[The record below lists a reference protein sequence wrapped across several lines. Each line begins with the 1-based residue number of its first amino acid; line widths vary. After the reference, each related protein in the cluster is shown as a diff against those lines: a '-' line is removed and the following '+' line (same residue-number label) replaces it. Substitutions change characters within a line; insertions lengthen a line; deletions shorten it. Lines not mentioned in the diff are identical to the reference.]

1 MKKIVSVI
9 TVILIC
15 LSSVC
20 SIPVF
25 AEPADAA
32 SFVIKENETAT
43 LPFDITEEA
52 GYSISITYSALK
64 GRNVSP
70 QIAVSWDAP
79 HTDSEEEIYDLPRT
93 WTDVRDG
100 ERFKQDDYGN
110 ELSPTPVE
118 KQSDKTVVI
127 MPQNEAWKTGFNL
140 SAGAH
145 TLYLQMLQEGVEIK
159 SVTVNKVTALKSY
172 EEYTSDAKAEYG
184 STQEGAQTIYTDA
197 ELLCEK
203 SHLEVAVSYDRSSP
217 NIHPSEPSRIR
228 YNILGG
234 SSWSSAGQW
243 VSYKVDVEKAG
254 FYKFN
259 IVYRQRTIAGVD
271 VRRRIYVDGTV
282 PFDELNCV
290 LFPAVRNFTSLTPKS
305 DNGDCYI
312 YLDKGEHEI
321 KFEVVL
327 DSLQDVV
334 GSFQSVLNELN
345 DLSSRINVIVGE
357 GVDLN
362 RDYDFAS
369 SLPELVPV
377 LTESADALDGIV
389 KAVSKNSSENGSQA
403 ARIEEAVRLFRKMA
417 ERPNDIAKQ
426 IDYFRTQLYDL
437 ASVLSTMQTQPL
449 ELDYF
454 ELIPENAQTSVKKKN
469 FLSVIWFRTK
479 AFLGSFIDDYSSMNS
494 VGNGE
499 EALNVWVSLGRD
511 QAQVMNQ
518 LITDGFTSDTGI
530 PVRLSL
536 VTTNIMTAI
545 ASGKAPQVVL
555 NLGSAN
561 IADLYY
567 RDALVDISKMENI
580 DSILDRFYPS
590 SLTSFKYNG
599 ALYALPQTQS
609 FQMMF
614 YRTDVFKANGFTAP
628 QTWDELY
635 ALLSKLQNN
644 GMTMG
649 IAISEETF
657 YMMLLQ
663 QGLNL
668 YNDDM
673 SATNLTDNR
682 AVQAFGRWT
691 DLFTKYGIPKSFDA
705 TNRFRTGQMPL
716 VLNDYSFYRT
726 LKVSAPEI
734 QNSFAMAPLP
744 GTKTEN
750 GINHSSHTGV
760 SGAVIIKSASDDYTN
775 AMKFIDWVTSDDT
788 QTKYSFNSEIRVGIS
803 ARVNT
808 ANKNVMSTISWSR
821 SELDAITAQWEQ
833 LVQVPVS
840 PAYYYTSRN
849 LNNAFRRVVYQYEK
863 PIDVIYRYAH
873 EIDAELERK
882 RAELNIGGGK

>member
-9 TVILIC
+9 TVILIFV
-15 LSSVC
+15 SSLF
-20 SIPVF
+20 SIVVS
-25 AEPADAA
+25 AETADMAR
-32 SFVIKENETAT
+32 VIKESERVA
-43 LPFDITEEA
+43 LPFEITKKA

-64 GRNVSP
+64 GRSVSP
-70 QIAVSWDAP
+70 QIAVSWDKP
-79 HTDSEEEIYDLPRT
+79 HTDSEDEIYDLPRT
-93 WTDVRDG
+93 WADVREG

-118 KQSDKTVVI
+118 KTTVKTVVI
-127 MPQNEAWKTGFNL
+127 MPQNEAWETGFML
-140 SAGAH
+140 EKGAH
-145 TLYLQMLQEGVEIK
+145 TLYLEMIQEEVEIK
-159 SVTVNKVTALKSY
+159 SVAVNKVEAFASY
-172 EEYTSDAKAEYG
+172 KDYIKDAKSKHSGTEN
-184 STQEGAQTIYTDA
+184 GAQTIYQDA
-197 ELLCEK
+197 ELLHEK

-217 NIHPSEPSRIR
+217 NIHPNEPSRIR

-234 SSWSSAGQW
+234 SSWASAGQW
-243 VSYKVDVEKAG
+243 VSYKVNVDKAG
-254 FYKFN
+254 FYKLN
-259 IVYRQRTIAGVD
+259 VVYRQRTVAGVD
-271 VRRRIYVDGTV
+271 VRRRIYVDGVV
-282 PFDELNCV
+282 PFEEFDCV
-290 LFPAVRNFTSLTPKS
+290 LFPAVKSFVPLTPKA

-327 DSLQDVV
+327 DSLQDVI
-334 GSFQSVLNELN
+334 GRFQKVLKDLN
-345 DLSSRINVIVGE
+345 DLSSRINVIIGE

-362 RDYDFAS
+362 RDYDFVSA
-369 SLPELVPV
+369 LPELVPT
-377 LTESADALDGIV
+377 LTESVDVLSEIIAD
-389 KAVSKNSSENGSQA
+389 VSGSSDENGSQS
-403 ARIEEAVRLFRKMA
+403 ARLEEAVRLFSKMA
-417 ERPNDIAKQ
+417 KRPNDIAKQ

-437 ASVLSTMQTQPL
+437 ASVLSTMQTQPI

-454 ELIPENAQTSVKKKN
+454 ELIPEEGQTSVKTKN
-469 FLSVIWFRTK
+469 FFSVFGFRAK
-479 AFLGSFIDDYSSMNS
+479 AFFGSFVDDYSSMNAIKD
-494 VGNGE
+494 GE
-499 EALNVWVSLGRD
+499 DALEVWVSLGRD

-518 LITDGFTSDTGI
+518 LITDGFSSNTGI

-545 ASGKAPQVVL
+545 ASGKAPDVVL

-580 DSILDRFYPS
+580 DNVLKRFYPS

-599 ALYALPQTQS
+599 GLYALPQTQS
-609 FQMMF
+609 FPMMF
-614 YRTDVFKANGFTAP
+614 YRADIFKANGYEVP
-628 QTWDELY
+628 KTWDEMY
-635 ALLSKLQNN
+635 ALLSKMQNN

-649 IAISEETF
+649 ISISEETF

-663 QGLNL
+663 QGVGL
-668 YNDDM
+668 YNEDM
-673 SATNLTDNR
+673 SATNLTDNK
-682 AVQAFGRWT
+682 AVDAFSKWT
-691 DLFTKYGIPKSFDA
+691 NLFTKYGIPKSFDA

-734 QNSFAMAPLP
+734 QNSFAMAQLP
-744 GTKTEN
+744 GVKTEN

-760 SGAVIIKSASDDYTN
+760 TGAVVIKSANDDYTN

-788 QTKYSFNSEIRVGIS
+788 QSKYSFNSEIRVGIS

-808 ANKNVMSTISWSR
+808 ANKNVMSTISWSK

-833 LVQVPVS
+833 AVQVPVS
-840 PAYYYTSRN
+840 PAYYYISRN

-873 EIDAELERK
+873 EIDAELDRK
-882 RAELNIGGGK
+882 RTELNIGGEK